1 MSHPGND
8 QIIDA
13 IKDTL
18 TFSLD
23 DIADEPLRDGL
34 TELIDDIVGAQN
46 SHPLQI
52 LFARR
57 RIYELVRA
65 FDQRCAKDMRRQ
77 IEYWTEHYEDIA
89 EGRYE
94 GSYTDR
100 ELNEMADQHLYE
112 SEVRS
117 MTKWE
122 QILDRVHLDD
132 DCPRRQ

>member
-18 TFSLD
+18 TFSLS
-23 DIADEPLRDGL
+23 DITDQYLRHHL
-34 TELIDDIVGAQN
+34 AELIDALVEAQD
-46 SHPLQI
+46 SHPIQI
-52 LFARR
+52 LFAQR

-65 FDQRCAKDMRRQ
+65 FDQRCAKDIRDQ

-89 EGRYE
+89 EGR
-94 GSYTDR
+94 YTDR

-117 MTKWE
+117 MTGWE

>member
-18 TFSLD
+18 TFSLS
-23 DIADEPLRDGL
+23 DITDQYLRHHL
-34 TELIDDIVGAQN
+34 AELIDALVEAQD
-46 SHPLQI
+46 SHPIQI
-52 LFARR
+52 LFAQR

-65 FDQRCAKDMRRQ
+65 FDQRCAKDIRDQ

-89 EGRYE
+89 EGR
-94 GSYTDR
+94 YTDR